1 MKSRI
6 YEGWV
11 GHRRMS
17 PSRHEFRYR
26 IYLMYLELTELEE
39 LFEKRWFWSAKRPAL
54 AWFKREDHLGD
65 PSRSLESEV
74 RALVEKKT
82 GRRPKGSVTLLTHLR
97 YYGYCMNP
105 VSFYYCWDADGGEL
119 EAIVAEVHN
128 TPWNERHCYVLD
140 AHAIRHDTARRQF
153 KFKKAFHVSP
163 FMPMEQEYAWKFSTP
178 GASLNVHMESYESDR
193 KLFDATMHLDAVP
206 ITGWTLA
213 RVLIWY
219 PFMTGRV
226 ILAIYW
232 QALRLWLKRTPF
244 HIHPKHRIPREI
256 SR

>member
-6 YEGWV
+6 FEGWV

-17 PSRHEFRYR
+17 PCRHGFRYR
-26 IYLMYLELTELEE
+26 IYLMYLELSEIEE
-39 LFEKRWFWSAKRPAL
+39 LFDKRWLWSARRPAL

-65 PSRSLESEV
+65 PSKPLESEV
-74 RALVEKKT
+74 RALVEKET
-82 GRRPKGSVTLLTHLR
+82 GRRPKGSITLLTHLR
-97 YYGYCMNP
+97 YFGYCMNP
-105 VSFYYCWDADGGEL
+105 VSFYYCWDADGRVL

-140 AHAIRHDTARRQF
+140 AHAKRGNAARLQF

-163 FMPMEQEYAWKFSTP
+163 FMPMDQEYAWKFSIP
-178 GASLNVHMESYESDR
+178 GESLNVHMESYESDE
-193 KLFDATMHLDAVP
+193 KLFDATMHLDSVP
-206 ITGWTLA
+206 ITGLSLA

-232 QALRLWLKRTPF
+232 QALRLWRKRTPF
-244 HIHPKHRIPREI
+244 HIHPKHRIPRETT
-256 SR
+256 R